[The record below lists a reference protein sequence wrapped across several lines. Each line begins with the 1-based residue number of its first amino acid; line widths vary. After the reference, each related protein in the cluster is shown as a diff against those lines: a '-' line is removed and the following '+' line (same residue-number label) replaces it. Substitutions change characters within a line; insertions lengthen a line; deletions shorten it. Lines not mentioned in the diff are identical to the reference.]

1 VKTSHVTPMQVP
13 LDAVDLEDWIFS
25 LSDEDYQAAS
35 PQHRAAGVTMQDG
48 VRGTINVESIGGSLL
63 IQHYQEI
70 AAGAQNFELVSERSR
85 VYLFHLV
92 PVVAEV
98 RWMMAVEAG
107 THGASL
113 LRCTVELNLSPLLK
127 VLSALIATPYF
138 VRRHVRGE
146 SVGFA
151 RDIERKYAS
160 RQWPVAE

>member
-1 VKTSHVTPMQVP
+1 VKTSQATPLQLS

-25 LSDEDYQAAS
+25 LSDEDYRAAS
-35 PQHRAAGVTMQDG
+35 PQHRAAGVTRQDG

-70 AAGAQNFELVSERSR
+70 AAAPHSFELLSQRSR

-98 RWMMAVEAG
+98 RWQMAVEPG
-107 THGASL
+107 TDGGSL
-113 LRCTVELNLSPLLK
+113 LRCTVEFNLSPLLK

-160 RQWPVAE
+160 RQAAVEK